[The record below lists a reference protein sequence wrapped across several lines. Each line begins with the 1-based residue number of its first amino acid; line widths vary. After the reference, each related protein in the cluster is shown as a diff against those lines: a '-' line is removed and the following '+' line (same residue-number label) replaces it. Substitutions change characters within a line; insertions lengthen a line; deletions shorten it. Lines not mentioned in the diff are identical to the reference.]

1 MTLTRAA
8 WLAVGG
14 VLLRAGYYWLA
25 NLLPSWS
32 ADLSWDARLLLL
44 IVSTLDPLLWAA
56 YFASLAA
63 GRSLRVPALAVVGIG
78 LLQVGLAG
86 AQQYRTFSAL
96 SLETI
101 GFFFGVLNVV
111 CWSLVLISQARGVG
125 LPRTSAMYLLL
136 FGMSQI
142 ALTVYGIGN
151 SIDVIR
157 NFGREEPFRLVATP
171 LIWMFYWITQTQ
183 FVRSLQLAKA

>member
-1 MTLTRAA
+1 MTLSRAA
-8 WLAVGG
+8 WLAVAG
-14 VLLRAGYYWLA
+14 VLLRAGYYWIA
-25 NLLPSWS
+25 NLMPSWS
-32 ADLSWDARLLLL
+32 ADLAWDARLLLL
-44 IVSTLDPLLWAA
+44 IVSTLDPLVWAA
-56 YFASLAA
+56 YFASIGL
-63 GRSLRVPALAVVGIG
+63 GRSLCVPAITVVGMG
-78 LLQVGLAG
+78 LLQIGLAG

-111 CWSLVLISQARGVG
+111 CWSLVLVSQARGVG

-151 SIDVIR
+151 SMEIIR
-157 NFGREEPFRLVATP
+157 TYGREEPFRLVATP
-171 LIWMFYWITQTQ
+171 CIWLFYWITQTQ
-183 FVRSLQLAKA
+183 FVRSLQMAKA